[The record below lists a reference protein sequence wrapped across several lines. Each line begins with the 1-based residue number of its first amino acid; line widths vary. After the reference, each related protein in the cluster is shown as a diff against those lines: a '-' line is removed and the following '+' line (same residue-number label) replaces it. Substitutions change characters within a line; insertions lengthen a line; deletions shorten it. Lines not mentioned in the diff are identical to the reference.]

1 MKNELISMKKAIIL
15 ILIGIVSFWGLNT
28 LNVIW
33 DDFNTIFSVLSPF
46 ILGGVIAFILNI
58 PMTKIESLLKK
69 KIKNKDRLVR
79 MISVVLS
86 LLLFVLVIVIIA
98 LLIIPELVEN
108 IKILINNIPTLI
120 DDLEVFILDLLD
132 KYPDIQNQI
141 KNTFSSDLNITSVVS
156 NALNYLA
163 NGAIGLIGGLVYKF
177 ITIFTAIIF
186 SVYMLSAKEYLVKG
200 SKKVIYAVFSE
211 KKANKIIEIGKLA
224 NNTFAKFI
232 SGQCIDA
239 IILGLIMF
247 VAFTI
252 FKFPYALII
261 AVLTTITALIPIFG
275 AIIAMVIGAILIAT
289 VDPLQAILFMIV
301 FQVVQQIEGNFIY
314 PRVVGKSV
322 GLSPLWT
329 LLAVVVGGNLF
340 GVVGMLVGL
349 PLASIVYAI
358 LKEIVN
364 DKLKNKKAE
373 IV

>member
-1 MKNELISMKKAIIL
+1 MKNELISMKKAILL
-15 ILIGIVSFWGLNT
+15 ILIGILSFWGLNN

-33 DDFNTIFSVLSPF
+33 DVFNTIFSVLSPF

-120 DDLEVFILDLLD
+120 DDLEVFMLDLLD

-289 VDPLQAILFMIV
+289 VDPLQAVLFMIV

>member
-15 ILIGIVSFWGLNT
+15 ILIGIVSFWGLNN

-33 DDFNTIFSVLSPF
+33 DVFNTIFSVLSPF

-86 LLLFVLVIVIIA
+86 LLLFVLVIVIVA

-141 KNTFSSDLNITSVVS
+141 KNTFSNDLNITSVVS

-289 VDPLQAILFMIV
+289 VDPLQAVLFMIV